1 MTIEQLTKLVD
12 HEVQWLKYYGFYKT
26 REKLTTESN
35 IYEDLQ
41 SIGYTKRV
49 IPLELRC
56 LPCTI
61 TASEDININTKLEE
75 LREESL
81 PRRKNCYSPIEAY
94 TILFPD
100 KYSEIIERLK

>member
-26 REKLTTESN
+26 RKKLTIESN
-35 IYEDLQ
+35 IYEDLE

-61 TASEDININTKLEE
+61 TASEDININTNLEE

-81 PRRKNCYSPIEAY
+81 PRRRTAIHQLKHTLYCFLISIA
-94 TILFPD
+94 
-100 KYSEIIERLK
+100 RLLKD